1 MTTTIFI
8 TILIIGA
15 VIIFCA
21 VSFPM
26 MEILN
31 GDSVGFGI
39 GVAATVL
46 FIGLFVSCTP
56 SCEQMIENDYH
67 AMMEDRPKCIDAGD
81 VSLGCKKDYIN
92 WQKDSIEKQH
102 KYDSVK
108 VKLENQIIN
117 TDTIHVPVVKNDTYE
132 TDSVKTCIIDK
143 CWKFAM
149 NADIKKCQVECFK

>member
-15 VIIFCA
+15 VITFCA

-67 AMMEDRPKCIDAGD
+67 AMMKNRPKCIDNGD
-81 VSLGCKKDYIN
+81 TSLGCKKNYID
-92 WQKDSIEKQH
+92 WQKDSIEKQY

-108 VKLENQIIN
+108 VKLENMMFKS
-117 TDTIHVPVVKNDTYE
+117 DTIRVFVVKNDTNE
-132 TDSVKTCIIDK
+132 TDSVKRCIDH
-143 CWKFAM
+143 CWAKTL
-149 NADIKKCQVECFK
+149 NADIKKCQDECFK

>member
-56 SCEQMIENDYH
+56 SCEQMVENDYY
-67 AMMEDRPKCIDAGD
+67 AMIEDRPKCIDVGD
-81 VSLGCKKDYIN
+81 VSLGCKKDYID

-108 VKLENQIIN
+108 VKLENLMIK
-117 TDTIHVPVVKNDTYE
+117 TDTIRVTVIKNDTRE
-132 TDSVKTCIIDK
+132 TDSVKTCIEQ
-143 CWKFAM
+143 CW
-149 NADIKKCQVECFK
+149 NLIPNSDIKQCQDECFK

>member
-1 MTTTIFI
+1 MTTTIFVI
-8 TILIIGA
+8 ILFIGTI
-15 VIIFCA
+15 IIFCA
-21 VSFPM
+21 VSFLM
-26 MEILN
+26 VLLLN
-31 GDSVGFGI
+31 DSVGFDI

-46 FIGLFVSCTP
+46 FIVLFVSCTP

-67 AMMEDRPKCIDAGD
+67 AMMKNRPKCIDAGD
-81 VSLGCKKDYIN
+81 VSLGCKKDYID
-92 WQKDSIEKQH
+92 WQKDSIKKQH

-108 VKLENQIIN
+108 VKLENLMFKSN
-117 TDTIHVPVVKNDTYE
+117 TIRVFVVKNDTNE